1 MSQQVLSSN
10 SSEQSISCE
19 SDYFKNIRDFN
30 EDEDKS
36 LEKSIHA
43 RASEIEVQI

>member
-36 LEKSIHA
+36 LEKSIQVSA
-43 RASEIEVQI
+43 